1 MELLSVLGN
10 PILPIFAIMAF
21 GFVLG
26 RVRWISV
33 EEARVINRFT
43 LTVLLPVFLFD
54 VAGRTDVEKF
64 NLLPIATY
72 LAAECAV
79 FILGF
84 AVAFYALR
92 REAAEAV
99 LLGMSGVVANNA
111 FYVLPIALQLYGPE
125 GAQPFVAI
133 TAVDGLV
140 GFSAVILALGVIRD
154 GKLSFAS
161 LGRAIMRSPI
171 ILALMAGLGF
181 AASGLALPP
190 PLVTFVKF
198 NGAAAAPVALFAL
211 GVVLSQTVFKAEP
224 AVALFVGVKILLFPI
239 CVWLALQAVA
249 YTAPDAPIYVLSAAG
264 PSVAMSFSLAL
275 LYNVKTDTIAQI
287 MVWTGLFSLVS
298 IVVLA

>member
-33 EEARVINRFT
+33 AEARVINRFT

-54 VAGRTDVEKF
+54 VSARTDVARF

-72 LAAECAV
+72 LAAEFAV
-79 FILGF
+79 FALGF
-84 AVAFYALR
+84 ALAFYALR
-92 REAAEAV
+92 RGAAEAI
-99 LLGMSGVVANNA
+99 LLGMTGVVANNA

-140 GFSAVILALGVIRD
+140 GFSAVILALGVLRD
-154 GKLSFAS
+154 GSLSFAS
-161 LGRAIMRSPI
+161 LGRAIIRSPI

-181 AASGLALPP
+181 AASGLVLPA

-211 GVVLSQTVFKAEP
+211 GVVLSQTVFRAEP
-224 AVALFVGVKILLFPI
+224 AVALFVGIKILLFPV
-239 CVWLALQAVA
+239 CVWAALRAVS

-287 MVWTGLFSLVS
+287 MVWTGVFSLIS